1 MMRMFRFMH
10 ETDIELFYKLCAFNY
25 EVVILLKLITSI
37 MKVKNT

>member
-25 EVVILLKLITSI
+25 EVCNLT
-37 MKVKNT
+37 